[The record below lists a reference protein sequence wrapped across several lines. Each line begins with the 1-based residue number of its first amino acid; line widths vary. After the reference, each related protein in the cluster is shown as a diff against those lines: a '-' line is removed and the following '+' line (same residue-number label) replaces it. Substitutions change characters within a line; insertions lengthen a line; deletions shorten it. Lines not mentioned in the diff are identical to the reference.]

1 MENNEVRK
9 LPKFTIAIILFIVFI
24 TSITFYELKSLK
36 EQKMAEILFSIGHTN
51 IKDVMVINKLEVED
65 KDTRVKSYIW
75 KIKFFDSD
83 LNQTCVGFVHKE
95 KDKTYKKDFD
105 CK

>member
-1 MENNEVRK
+1 MINNEVRK
-9 LPKFTIAIILFIVFI
+9 LPKTTIVSILFIVI
-24 TSITFYELKSLK
+24 VTAIGFYEMKSLK
-36 EQKMAEILFSIGHTN
+36 EQKMAEILTAIGHTN
-51 IKDVMVINKLEVED
+51 TKDIMVINKLEVED
-65 KDTRVKSYIW
+65 KDTRAKSYIW
-75 KIKFFDSD
+75 KIKFFDID